1 VADLKIGLPSFVAT
15 TFSGGPQRRPR
26 RASILVHCGPY
37 LATSCPQLVAQPL
50 HQGLFNCIV
59 IRYNRDM
66 RRQITPDEYRALAEL
81 RYLIRRFL
89 QEGDSTIRGAG
100 LEPQQ
105 YLLLLAIRG
114 LPPGHHSTIRTLA
127 DRLSLRHHSTVE
139 LIDRMEAHAYVK
151 RTPGREDR
159 RQVLVQLLPRG
170 EKLLEQV
177 VEKRI
182 IELRSNG
189 RALVDAIGALL
200 EAPRRRT
207 TSPKK
212 NPRKR
217 AKRR

>member
-1 VADLKIGLPSFVAT
+1 
-15 TFSGGPQRRPR
+15 
-26 RASILVHCGPY
+26 
-37 LATSCPQLVAQPL
+37 
-50 HQGLFNCIV
+50 
-59 IRYNRDM
+59 M
-66 RRQITPDEYRALAEL
+66 RHQITPDQYRALAEL

-89 QEGDSTIRGAG
+89 QEGDATVRNAG

-114 LPPGHHSTIRTLA
+114 LPSGKQATIRTLA

-177 VEKRI
+177 VDKRMV
-182 IELRSNG
+182 ELRSNG
-189 RALVDAIGALL
+189 RALVNAIGPLL
-200 EAPRRRT
+200 EPAKQKRN
-207 TSPKK
+207 SAKK
-212 NPRKR
+212 NHRKR
-217 AKRR
+217 AKQN

>member
-1 VADLKIGLPSFVAT
+1 V
-15 TFSGGPQRRPR
+15 R
-26 RASILVHCGPY
+26 H
-37 LATSCPQLVAQPL
+37 
-50 HQGLFNCIV
+50 
-59 IRYNRDM
+59 
-66 RRQITPDEYRALAEL
+66 QITHDHYRALAEL

-89 QEGDSTIRGAG
+89 QEGDATARLAG

-114 LPPGHHSTIRTLA
+114 LPGGHQATIRTLA
-127 DRLSLRHHSTVE
+127 DRLSVRHHSTVE
-139 LIDRMEAHAYVK
+139 LIDRMELHAYVK
-151 RTPGREDR
+151 RIASREDR

-200 EAPRRRT
+200 EPVRPRAN
-207 TSPKK
+207 SAGK

-217 AKRR
+217 AKRTSSRAKGVH

>member
-1 VADLKIGLPSFVAT
+1 VRL
-15 TFSGGPQRRPR
+15 
-26 RASILVHCGPY
+26 
-37 LATSCPQLVAQPL
+37 QL
-50 HQGLFNCIV
+50 
-59 IRYNRDM
+59 
-66 RRQITPDEYRALAEL
+66 TPDEYRALAEL

-89 QEGDSTIRGAG
+89 QEGDATVRNAG

-105 YLLLLAIRG
+105 YLLLLTIRG
-114 LPPGHHSTIRTLA
+114 LPAGQQATIRTLA

-151 RTPGREDR
+151 RIPGREDR

-182 IELRSNG
+182 VELRSNG

-200 EAPRRRT
+200 EPVKPEAKST
-207 TSPKK
+207 GK
-212 NPRKR
+212 NHRKR
-217 AKRR
+217 AKRN

>member
-1 VADLKIGLPSFVAT
+1 V
-15 TFSGGPQRRPR
+15 
-26 RASILVHCGPY
+26 
-37 LATSCPQLVAQPL
+37 
-50 HQGLFNCIV
+50 
-59 IRYNRDM
+59 
-66 RRQITPDEYRALAEL
+66 RRQITQDEYRALAEL

-89 QEGDSTIRGAG
+89 QEGDATVRNAG

-114 LPPGHHSTIRTLA
+114 LPSGHQATIRTLA

-139 LIDRMEAHAYVK
+139 LIDRMESHAYVK

-159 RQVLVQLLPRG
+159 RQVLIQLLPRG

-189 RALVDAIGALL
+189 RALVSAIAALL
-200 EAPRRRT
+200 EPVKPTGRPPR
-207 TSPKK
+207 K
-212 NPRKR
+212 NPRMGAKRTSRR
-217 AKRR
+217 AKELR

>member
-1 VADLKIGLPSFVAT
+1 V
-15 TFSGGPQRRPR
+15 
-26 RASILVHCGPY
+26 RA
-37 LATSCPQLVAQPL
+37 
-50 HQGLFNCIV
+50 
-59 IRYNRDM
+59 
-66 RRQITPDEYRALAEL
+66 QITPDEYRALAEL

-89 QEGDSTIRGAG
+89 QEGDATVRHAG

-105 YLLLLAIRG
+105 YLLLLTIRG
-114 LPPGHHSTIRTLA
+114 LPNGHQSTIRTLA

-159 RQVLVQLLPRG
+159 RQVLVHLLPRG

-182 IELRSNG
+182 IELRFNG

-200 EAPRRRT
+200 EPVKPAVKSAR
-207 TSPKK
+207 K

-217 AKRR
+217 AK

>member
-1 VADLKIGLPSFVAT
+1 V
-15 TFSGGPQRRPR
+15 R
-26 RASILVHCGPY
+26 H
-37 LATSCPQLVAQPL
+37 
-50 HQGLFNCIV
+50 
-59 IRYNRDM
+59 
-66 RRQITPDEYRALAEL
+66 QITPDEYRALAEL

-89 QEGDSTIRGAG
+89 QEGDATVRNAG

-105 YLLLLAIRG
+105 YLLLLTIRG
-114 LPPGHHSTIRTLA
+114 LPVGHQATIRTLA
-127 DRLSLRHHSTVE
+127 NRLSLRHHSTVE
-139 LIDRMEAHAYVK
+139 LIDRMEAHTYVK
-151 RTPGREDR
+151 RIPGREDR

-200 EAPRRRT
+200 EPAKPAAKPVR
-207 TSPKK
+207 K

-217 AKRR
+217 AERN